1 MIPPAL
7 MNELAASRVD
17 ELRESARA
25 ARRERPIRTPDEPP
39 ARRLLARLHLLRPAF
54 GR

>member
-25 ARRERPIRTPDEPP
+25 ARRGRPIRRSDDRP
-39 ARRLLARLHLLRPAF
+39 ARRLLARLQLRPAF